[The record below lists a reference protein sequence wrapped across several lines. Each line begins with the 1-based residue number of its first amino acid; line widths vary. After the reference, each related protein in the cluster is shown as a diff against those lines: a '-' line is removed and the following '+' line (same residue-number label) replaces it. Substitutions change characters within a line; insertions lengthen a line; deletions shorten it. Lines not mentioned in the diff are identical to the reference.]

1 MTPRGKYSPAQIDR
15 IRDTT
20 KITSIVGRYVVWDKK
35 KSKPGRGDM
44 WACCPF
50 HGERAPSFHADDRR
64 GKYHCFGCGADG
76 DVFRFLM
83 EKTGCTF
90 PEAIA
95 QLGGEIDLIDESPQE
110 RAAREKRDQERR
122 DAYERDKRQ
131 EEANVRESARGIWDA
146 TTPIAGT
153 LGEQYFRHR
162 GILFPI
168 DRFTSLRFHGS
179 LRHPSVPGRKFPAVV
194 AGVQGADDAFVGV
207 WRIYLG
213 QDGKKNTEVPE
224 AKLGLGAYTE
234 AGGGVRLGTPSGR
247 VNLCEGIET
256 GLGIVGITGGA
267 PVIAC
272 LNTSGLVNFQPP
284 IDASSAL
291 IWPDGDVDRIR
302 TVNGAEKKIESP
314 GHAAARTLEERLNG
328 EGFPTATQPTTKNG
342 ADYLDVWNKM
352 QKRLGSK

>member
-1 MTPRGKYSPAQIDR
+1 MSQRGKYSPAQIDR
-15 IRDTT
+15 IRDQT
-20 KITSIVGRYVVWDKK
+20 KITSVVGRFVLWDKK
-35 KSKPGRGDM
+35 KSKPGKGDM

-50 HGERAPSFHADDRR
+50 HGEKAPSFHADDRR
-64 GKYHCFGCGADG
+64 GIYHCFGCGAHG
-76 DVFRFLM
+76 DVYRFLM

-110 RAAREKRDQERR
+110 KAAREKRDQDRR
-122 DAYERDKRQ
+122 DQYERDKRQ
-131 EEANVRESARGIWDA
+131 EEANVRDSANGIWRA
-146 TTPIAGT
+146 TTALVGT
-153 LGEQYFRHR
+153 LGEAYFRHR
-162 GILFPI
+162 GIHFDLAPFK
-168 DRFTSLRFHGS
+168 SLRFHGA
-179 LRHPSVPGRKFPAVV
+179 LKHPSMPGRTFPGVV
-194 AGVQGADDAFVGV
+194 AGVQGADDAFMGI

-213 QDGKKNTEVPE
+213 ADGKKNTEVPE

-234 AGGGVRLGTPSGR
+234 AGGGVRLGNPVGQG
-247 VNLCEGIET
+247 NLCEGIET
-256 GLGIVGITGGA
+256 GLGIVGITGGK

-272 LNTSGLVNFQPP
+272 LNTSGLVNFRPP
-284 IDASSAL
+284 ADMSSAL

-314 GHAAARTLEERLNG
+314 GHLAARTLEERLRG
-328 EGFPTATQPTTKNG
+328 EGFPIGTQPTPKNG